1 MAKDFKYTGYNE
13 DLKNISRT
21 LRKGMTPQEKKLWYQ
36 FLKKHPVRFNRQR
49 PIDKFVVDFYSSK
62 ANLVIELDGSQ
73 HYEENKK
80 REDEER
86 TRIINSY
93 GIDILRFSN
102 HDIDTNFEGVCMK
115 IDKIICEKMKNK
127 SLFFDF

>member
-1 MAKDFKYTGYNE
+1 M
-13 DLKNISRT
+13 I
-21 LRKGMTPQEKKLWYQ
+21 PQEKKLWYQ
-36 FLKKHPVRFNRQR
+36 FLKKYPVRFNRQR

-102 HDIDTNFEGVCMK
+102 HDIDTNFEGVCMQ
-115 IDKIICEKMKNK
+115 IDKIISEKMKNK
-127 SLFFDF
+127 SLVFDF